1 MMRAAMRC
9 LPPELILKDPKL
21 NAQHEFL
28 FQLLDMAE
36 KQGTTT
42 SPAEVATLVKAML
55 LYCKT
60 HFAYEESLM
69 AADGWPGLVAHAA
82 DHALFQRRCIDLT
95 ESIGISSR
103 PGVPGGLSAQLVSQT
118 LRTWLH
124 DHILQ
129 ATTGDV
135 AYVAWHRAQGKL

>member
-1 MMRAAMRC
+1 MRC

-36 KQGTTT
+36 KQRPTT

-69 AADGWPGLVAHAA
+69 AADGWPGLTAHAA
-82 DHALFQRRCIDLT
+82 DHARFQRRCIDLT
-95 ESIGISSR
+95 ESVGTVSR
-103 PGVPGGLSAQLVSQT
+103 PGIPGGVSARLVAQT
-118 LRTWLH
+118 LRMWLQ

-129 ATTGDV
+129 PQSGDV
-135 AYVAWHRAQGKL
+135 AYVAWHRARGKL